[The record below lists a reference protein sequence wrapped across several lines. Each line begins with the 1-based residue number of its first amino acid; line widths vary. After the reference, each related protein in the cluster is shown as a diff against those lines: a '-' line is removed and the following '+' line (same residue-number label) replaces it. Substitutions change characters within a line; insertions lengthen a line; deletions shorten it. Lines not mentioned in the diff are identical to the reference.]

1 MQGQNALL
9 KLNNYKV
16 ETLEYKLN
24 PSFNQ
29 TDNQLQIPFTYSS
42 QIIDVDDDNFTV
54 QLAAKIS
61 NENFPFEVSVTVSGD
76 FFSERWKELNTKKDV
91 ELTVNQILFPY
102 VRALISNITSAAGV
116 NPIILPIINVAELL
130 KDNKR

>member
-24 PSFNQ
+24 PSFIQ
-29 TDNQLQIPFTYSS
+29 TDNQLQIPFAYSS

-130 KDNKR
+130 KDNK

>member
-29 TDNQLQIPFTYSS
+29 TDNQLQIPFAYSS
-42 QIIDVDDDNFTV
+42 QIIDVDDNNFTV

-130 KDNKR
+130 KDNK

>member
-29 TDNQLQIPFTYSS
+29 TDNQVQMPFAYSS
-42 QIIDVDDDNFTV
+42 QIIDVNDDNFTV

-61 NENFPFEVSVTVSGD
+61 KEDFPFEVNVIVSGD
-76 FFSERWKELNTKKDV
+76 FFCERWKELNTKKDV

-130 KDNKR
+130 KDNK

>member
-29 TDNQLQIPFTYSS
+29 TDNQLQMPFAYSS
-42 QIIDVDDDNFTV
+42 QIIDVDDNNFTV

-130 KDNKR
+130 KDNK

>member
-9 KLNNYKV
+9 KLTNYKV
-16 ETLEYKLN
+16 EMLEYKLN
-24 PSFNQ
+24 PSFKQ
-29 TDNQLQIPFTYSS
+29 TDNQLSMPFAYSS
-42 QIIDVDDDNFTV
+42 QIIDVDDNNFTI

-61 NENFPFEVSVTVSGD
+61 KENFPFEVSVTVSGD

-130 KDNKR
+130 KDNK

>member
-1 MQGQNALL
+1 MQEQNALL

-24 PSFNQ
+24 PSFIQ
-29 TDNQLQIPFTYSS
+29 TDNQLQMPFAYSS

-61 NENFPFEVSVTVSGD
+61 KEDFPFEVSVIVSGD
-76 FFSERWKELNTKKDV
+76 FFCERWKELNTKKDV

-130 KDNKR
+130 KDNK

>member
-24 PSFNQ
+24 PLYKQ
-29 TDNQLQIPFTYSS
+29 TDNQLQMPFAYSS
-42 QIIDVDDDNFTV
+42 QIIDVDDNNFTV

-130 KDNKR
+130 KDNK

>member
-9 KLNNYKV
+9 KLTNYKV
-16 ETLEYKLN
+16 EMLEYKLN
-24 PSFNQ
+24 PSFKQ
-29 TDNQLQIPFTYSS
+29 TDNQLQVPFAYSS
-42 QIIDVDDDNFTV
+42 QIIDVDDNNFTI

-61 NENFPFEVSVTVSGD
+61 KEDFPFEVSVTVSGD

-130 KDNKR
+130 KDNK